1 VYTAVVTATNSTG
14 ILTDTTVVIIDEPI
28 TGLVASNDSP
38 TLLGQA
44 TTLTA
49 TISSGST
56 VTYTWA
62 LGDGQSGSGA
72 VISHTYPA
80 TGVYTA
86 VVTATNSVSLIT
98 VTVPVTITGD
108 GILSISKSGPSL
120 VLPGEPISYTLTVTN
135 SGSLTATNLVVTD
148 TLPAGANY
156 ISGGTPVG
164 NVISWTI
171 ASLPPLSSTTLPLV
185 VTATQT
191 ISNYDYHVTAND
203 DLSASGQEVVE
214 TAILDF
220 IADPLMGAV
229 PLTVTFTNLATP
241 AAISGFEWAYGN
253 GFTQTTSAVTHTY
266 QYTQTGVYTISL
278 TATGGGNSRTLTKT
292 NYITLT
298 GVITRDWHSIT
309 TTTVLSVA
317 GEHAM
322 AYDSDQEVVVLYGGN
337 TDGWPY
343 EQTTWEF
350 DGTDWQP
357 ITTSLSPTAR
367 YGAQMAYD
375 GSQVILFGGS
385 DETDTAF
392 NQTWVYTNSDWN
404 QVTISGTIPASRTYH
419 SLAANPISGTVY
431 LFGGNDGETYFN
443 DLWQYENGAWTEVS
457 VSGTV
462 PVSRTLAA
470 LTYDSDQNRLLL
482 FGGRSLTGTVLA
494 DLWAIDP
501 AAPSPGW
508 TLLDDGGGGGPP
520 GRMAHSLTYDPA
532 TGSLV
537 LIGGVIDEGDTLLGD
552 TWYYQSDWTEAS
564 PSMALPARAYHQA
577 VYTDNAIILFSD
589 GEVWRY
595 E

>member
-1 VYTAVVTATNSTG
+1 
-14 ILTDTTVVIIDEPI
+14 
-28 TGLVASNDSP
+28 
-38 TLLGQA
+38 
-44 TTLTA
+44 
-49 TISSGST
+49 
-56 VTYTWA
+56 
-62 LGDGQSGSGA
+62 
-72 VISHTYPA
+72 
-80 TGVYTA
+80 
-86 VVTATNSVSLIT
+86 
-98 VTVPVTITGD
+98 
-108 GILSISKSGPSL
+108 
-120 VLPGEPISYTLTVTN
+120 
-135 SGSLTATNLVVTD
+135 
-148 TLPAGANY
+148 
-156 ISGGTPVG
+156 
-164 NVISWTI
+164 
-171 ASLPPLSSTTLPLV
+171 
-185 VTATQT
+185 
-191 ISNYDYHVTAND
+191 
-203 DLSASGQEVVE
+203 
-214 TAILDF
+214 
-220 IADPLMGAV
+220 
-229 PLTVTFTNLATP
+229 LTVTFTNLATP
-241 AAISGFEWAYGN
+241 TGAINGFEWAYGN

-266 QYTQTGVYTISL
+266 QYTQAGVYTISL

-292 NYITLT
+292 YYITLT

-322 AYDSDQEVVVLYGGN
+322 AYDNDRGVVVLYGGN
-337 TDGWPY
+337 ADGWPY

-350 DGTDWQP
+350 DGSDWQA

-367 YGAQMAYD
+367 YGAQMTYD